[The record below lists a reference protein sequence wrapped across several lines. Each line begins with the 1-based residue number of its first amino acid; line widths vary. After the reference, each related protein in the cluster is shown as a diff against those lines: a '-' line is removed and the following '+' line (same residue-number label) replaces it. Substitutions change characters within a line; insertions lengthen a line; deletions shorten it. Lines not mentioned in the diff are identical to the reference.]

1 MCNGSKQI
9 LRSVVEHK
17 RRYLCLPTA
26 LHIETWSRCSSD
38 LEIPVQSHTVAY
50 FVFAQEKK
58 KENIIKFN
66 LFLSFFNHGI
76 HFKWLLLSTR

>member
-9 LRSVVEHK
+9 LRSAAEHK
-17 RRYLCLPTA
+17 RKCLCLPTA
-26 LHIETWSRCSSD
+26 LHIETWGRCSSD

-76 HFKWLLLSTR
+76 HFK